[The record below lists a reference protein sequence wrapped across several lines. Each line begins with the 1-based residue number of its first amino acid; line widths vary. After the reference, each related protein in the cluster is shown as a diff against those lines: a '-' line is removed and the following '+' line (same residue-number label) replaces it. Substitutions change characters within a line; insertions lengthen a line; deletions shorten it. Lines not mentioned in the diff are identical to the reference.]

1 MVEQSFWEM
10 LRAKRD
16 SLTKSGAIVAD
27 YLVQHAEDAQYLSIS
42 SLAKACGVAEATIF
56 RFCRSLGFDGYN
68 EMKIAL
74 AKAMATSAP
83 VAKKLEPGVD
93 TQTLTTHAYNTVI
106 DALNGTRSAL
116 DPNAVDCAATML
128 QRARQVFCFGQGGS
142 QALANDIW
150 ARFATI
156 STKFH
161 TAGDS
166 HMQAITASLLG
177 PEDVVLFISYSGSTR
192 DMMDTL
198 HLARENGAKVI
209 LITHYD
215 DAPGAALADDRYS
228 VQMICDL
235 VHLHRLAIR
244 VCYNAKG
251 YEHCILIT
259 DAMSATCMGDGRY
272 KLGALD
278 VIVKNGEARLPEGN
292 LAGSTLTIERAV
304 KNVIEAV
311 HIPAE
316 QALQM
321 ASRIPAESIGMD
333 DRGVIAVGK
342 RADLVL
348 LDSDWSVARTI
359 VDGQTVYTK

>member
-1 MVEQSFWEM
+1 MPLKGLAKGAARGYTVNSTPDHYTERTFPIMVEQSFWEM

-116 DPNAVDCAATML
+116 DPNAVDCAATLL

-198 HLARENGAKVI
+198 HLAKESGAKVI

-215 DAPGAALADDRYS
+215 DAPGAALADVVLLCGAKESPLDSGSMPVKLAVLFVAS
-228 VQMICDL
+228 V
-235 VHLHRLAIR
+235 
-244 VCYNAKG
+244 
-251 YEHCILIT
+251 
-259 DAMSATCMGDGRY
+259 
-272 KLGALD
+272 
-278 VIVKNGEARLPEGN
+278 
-292 LAGSTLTIERAV
+292 
-304 KNVIEAV
+304 
-311 HIPAE
+311 
-316 QALQM
+316 
-321 ASRIPAESIGMD
+321 
-333 DRGVIAVGK
+333 
-342 RADLVL
+342 LVL
-348 LDSDWSVARTI
+348 RYTLDNQELASLSLTRTSHAL
-359 VDGQTVYTK
+359 GNKLL

>member
-116 DPNAVDCAATML
+116 DPNAVDCAATLL

-198 HLARENGAKVI
+198 HLAKESGAKVI
-209 LITHYD
+209 LITHD
-215 DAPGAALADDRYS
+215 DAPGVALADVVLLCGAKESPLDSGSMPVKLAVLFVAS
-228 VQMICDL
+228 V
-235 VHLHRLAIR
+235 
-244 VCYNAKG
+244 
-251 YEHCILIT
+251 
-259 DAMSATCMGDGRY
+259 
-272 KLGALD
+272 
-278 VIVKNGEARLPEGN
+278 
-292 LAGSTLTIERAV
+292 
-304 KNVIEAV
+304 
-311 HIPAE
+311 
-316 QALQM
+316 
-321 ASRIPAESIGMD
+321 
-333 DRGVIAVGK
+333 
-342 RADLVL
+342 LVL
-348 LDSDWSVARTI
+348 RYTLDNQELASLSLARTSHAL
-359 VDGQTVYTK
+359 GNKLL

>member
-42 SLAKACGVAEATIF
+42 S
-56 RFCRSLGFDGYN
+56 
-68 EMKIAL
+68 L

-198 HLARENGAKVI
+198 HLAKESGAKVI

-215 DAPGAALADDRYS
+215 DAPGAALADVVLLCGAKESPLDSGSMPVKLAVLFVAS
-228 VQMICDL
+228 V
-235 VHLHRLAIR
+235 
-244 VCYNAKG
+244 
-251 YEHCILIT
+251 
-259 DAMSATCMGDGRY
+259 
-272 KLGALD
+272 
-278 VIVKNGEARLPEGN
+278 
-292 LAGSTLTIERAV
+292 
-304 KNVIEAV
+304 
-311 HIPAE
+311 
-316 QALQM
+316 
-321 ASRIPAESIGMD
+321 
-333 DRGVIAVGK
+333 
-342 RADLVL
+342 LVL
-348 LDSDWSVARTI
+348 RYTLDNQELASLSLTRTSHAL
-359 VDGQTVYTK
+359 GNKLL

>member
-116 DPNAVDCAATML
+116 DPNAVDCAATLL

-150 ARFATI
+150 ARFAAI

-198 HLARENGAKVI
+198 HLAKASGAKVI

-215 DAPGAALADDRYS
+215 DAPGAALADVVLLCGAKESPLDSGSMPVKLAVLFVAS
-228 VQMICDL
+228 V
-235 VHLHRLAIR
+235 
-244 VCYNAKG
+244 
-251 YEHCILIT
+251 
-259 DAMSATCMGDGRY
+259 
-272 KLGALD
+272 
-278 VIVKNGEARLPEGN
+278 
-292 LAGSTLTIERAV
+292 
-304 KNVIEAV
+304 
-311 HIPAE
+311 
-316 QALQM
+316 
-321 ASRIPAESIGMD
+321 
-333 DRGVIAVGK
+333 
-342 RADLVL
+342 LVL
-348 LDSDWSVARTI
+348 RYTLDNQELASLSLARTSHAL
-359 VDGQTVYTK
+359 GNKLL

>member
-116 DPNAVDCAATML
+116 DPNAVDCAATLL

-198 HLARENGAKVI
+198 HLAKESGAKVI
-209 LITHYD
+209 LITHSD
-215 DAPGAALADDRYS
+215 DAPGAALADVVLLCGAKESPLDSGSMS
-228 VQMICDL
+228 VK
-235 VHLHRLAIR
+235 LA
-244 VCYNAKG
+244 V
-251 YEHCILIT
+251 LF
-259 DAMSATCMGDGRY
+259 
-272 KLGALD
+272 
-278 VIVKNGEARLPEGN
+278 V
-292 LAGSTLTIERAV
+292 
-304 KNVIEAV
+304 
-311 HIPAE
+311 
-316 QALQM
+316 
-321 ASRIPAESIGMD
+321 AS
-333 DRGVIAVGK
+333 V
-342 RADLVL
+342 LVL
-348 LDSDWSVARTI
+348 RYTLDNQEFASLSLTRTSHAL
-359 VDGQTVYTK
+359 GNKLM